1 MRHHHATNPLCFA
14 RGVINAALCQARKPG
29 GADLMFQECA
39 LDTGQYKYLSLNV
52 EAQVRG

>member
-1 MRHHHATNPLCFA
+1 M
-14 RGVINAALCQARKPG
+14 GVINAALCQARKPG